1 MPGQHQL
8 VDIVHLFYPGQA
20 VELDCHSLYIQLG
33 LSSQLADSARKLSA
47 SELLERPD
55 LPDKPEHRLRQLP
68 AFVTGRIDLVSE
80 KDFTMQLREVPEVLS
95 RRLQADLK
103 LHMLLVDPSGLFG
116 FNGNLLETSRHEQA
130 LRVERAPNG
139 EAMNSRRYIRVAVR
153 GRAFFLS
160 EEVREGER
168 EGTLLDLGGAGVKV
182 ETSVSW
188 LKVGDELT
196 MLIETGFLDENNEKH
211 ISLDVTVPA
220 RVVWL
225 RQSGGTPEQPIYQA
239 GLAFTEISIHD
250 QDRLISF
257 ILAYEEKERKARDL
271 AR

>member
-8 VDIVHLFYPGQA
+8 VDIVHLFYSGQA

-33 LSSQLADSARKLSA
+33 LSPKLAESAREMSA
-47 SELLERPD
+47 SDLLERHI
-55 LPDKPEHRLRQLP
+55 LPDKPEHKLRKLP
-68 AFVTGRIDLVSE
+68 AFVTARIAQVRD
-80 KDFTMQLREVPEVLS
+80 KDFTMQMREVPQVLS
-95 RRLQADLK
+95 HRLRPELK
-103 LHMLLVDPSGLFG
+103 LHLLLVDPNGLFG
-116 FNGNLLETSRHEQA
+116 FSGRLLETSHHEQS
-130 LRVERAPNG
+130 LRVERAMNG
-139 EAMNSRRYIRVAVR
+139 EAMTSRRYIRVAVR
-153 GRAFFLS
+153 GQAFFLS

-182 ETSVSW
+182 ETTVSW

-196 MLIETGFLDENNEKH
+196 MLIETGFLDEHKEKH
-211 ISLDVTVPA
+211 VSLDVTVPA

-225 RQSGGTPEQPIYQA
+225 RQSGGTPAEPVFHV

-257 ILAYEEKERKARDL
+257 ILAYEEKERKSKGL